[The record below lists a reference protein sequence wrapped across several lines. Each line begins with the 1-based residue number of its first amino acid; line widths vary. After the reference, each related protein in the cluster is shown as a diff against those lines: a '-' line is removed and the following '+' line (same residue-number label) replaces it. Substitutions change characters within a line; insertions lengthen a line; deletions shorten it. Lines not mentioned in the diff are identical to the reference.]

1 MKPFAKKSKKVYV
14 RFAVGFLRS
23 FFLLLLCISLAGAD
37 TAFACTTIIVGK
49 KASADGSIIFGRTAD
64 THGLSPVRF
73 EYREAREDGAF
84 FTDPSNGFSC
94 PLPGNACGYLTMPG
108 IDIETD
114 GSWDEAT
121 INDHGVCISATES
134 IYTNEKAKAADP
146 LVDDGI
152 GEQSIHAL
160 TAPYI
165 HTARE
170 GVEYLGKLID
180 QYGNAD
186 EGNGVIFGDRD
197 EVWYMEIYA
206 GHQWAAVRIPDDCY
220 VIAPNDGRIG
230 KIDVTDTE
238 NVIVS
243 AHLVELAKEG
253 GFFVGNGNVIDTTRT
268 YCTELRNY
276 SQIRAWETQRKFSPS
291 STPKTYDVNT
301 YYPFALKP
309 DQKISLE
316 DVMEL
321 CRWRYEGTEYDV
333 NEHPEVRAIG
343 INRTR
348 QTSIFW
354 LRPDKPEIM
363 WNCFANPEMSVFLPM
378 YKNTKVFPEAY
389 SLAPTKTYDE
399 QTAYYRF
406 LRTGILAADDRGGF
420 GKKVRKSWKDMQKDL
435 IDKTEKRDTDYIANS
450 CSDDAAAQIFD
461 SIGTKA
467 LEQADQLYFEG
478 MTDWLDSRMQDGG
491 SDSPDAAYENIN
503 N

>member
-14 RFAVGFLRS
+14 CFTLGFLRS
-23 FFLLLLCISLAGAD
+23 FFLLLLCISLVGVN
-37 TAFACTTIIVGK
+37 TASACTTIIVGK

-134 IYTNEKAKAADP
+134 IYTNEKAKAVDP

-170 GVEYLGKLID
+170 GVKYLGKLID
-180 QYGNAD
+180 RYGNAD

-230 KIDVTDTE
+230 KIDVSDTE

-243 AHLVELAKEG
+243 AHLVELAKKG
-253 GFFVGNGNVIDTTRT
+253 GFFVGYGNVIDTTRT

-276 SQIRAWETQRKFSPS
+276 SQIRASAEIQSLLDTQ
-291 STPKTYDVNT
+291 N
-301 YYPFALKP
+301 L
-309 DQKISLE
+309 
-316 DVMEL
+316 
-321 CRWRYEGTEYDV
+321 
-333 NEHPEVRAIG
+333 
-343 INRTR
+343 
-348 QTSIFW
+348 
-354 LRPDKPEIM
+354 
-363 WNCFANPEMSVFLPM
+363 
-378 YKNTKVFPEAY
+378 
-389 SLAPTKTYDE
+389 
-399 QTAYYRF
+399 
-406 LRTGILAADDRGGF
+406 
-420 GKKVRKSWKDMQKDL
+420 
-435 IDKTEKRDTDYIANS
+435 
-450 CSDDAAAQIFD
+450 
-461 SIGTKA
+461 
-467 LEQADQLYFEG
+467 
-478 MTDWLDSRMQDGG
+478 
-491 SDSPDAAYENIN
+491 
-503 N
+503 

>member
-14 RFAVGFLRS
+14 CFTLGFLRS
-23 FFLLLLCISLAGAD
+23 FFFFFLCISLVGAD

-108 IDIETD
+108 IDIEND

-134 IYTNEKAKAADP
+134 IYTNEKAKAVDP

-180 QYGNAD
+180 RYGNAD
-186 EGNGVIFGDRD
+186 EGNGIIFGDRD

-230 KIDVTDTE
+230 KIDVSDTE

-243 AHLVELAKEG
+243 AHLVELAKKG
-253 GFFVGNGNVIDTTRT
+253 GFFVGYGYVIDTTRT
-268 YCTELRNY
+268 YYT
-276 SQIRAWETQRKFSPS
+276 
-291 STPKTYDVNT
+291 
-301 YYPFALKP
+301 AL
-309 DQKISLE
+309 
-316 DVMEL
+316 
-321 CRWRYEGTEYDV
+321 G
-333 NEHPEVRAIG
+333 N
-343 INRTR
+343 
-348 QTSIFW
+348 
-354 LRPDKPEIM
+354 
-363 WNCFANPEMSVFLPM
+363 
-378 YKNTKVFPEAY
+378 
-389 SLAPTKTYDE
+389 
-399 QTAYYRF
+399 
-406 LRTGILAADDRGGF
+406 
-420 GKKVRKSWKDMQKDL
+420 
-435 IDKTEKRDTDYIANS
+435 
-450 CSDDAAAQIFD
+450 
-461 SIGTKA
+461 
-467 LEQADQLYFEG
+467 
-478 MTDWLDSRMQDGG
+478 
-491 SDSPDAAYENIN
+491 
-503 N
+503 